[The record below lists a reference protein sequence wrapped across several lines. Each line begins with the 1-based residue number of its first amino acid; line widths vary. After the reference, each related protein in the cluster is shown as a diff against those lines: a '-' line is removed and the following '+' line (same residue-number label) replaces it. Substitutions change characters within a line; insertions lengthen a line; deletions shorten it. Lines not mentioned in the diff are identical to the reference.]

1 MGRRYTCGLLL
12 SVIDRRVSLNWT
24 VGSEVPEQSL
34 RHSLDPARQRVDDMI
49 HDWRQNLDYLR
60 ISLLS
65 ISVTPDHLDLRL
77 REIPPRCD
85 LSILLDKP

>member
-34 RHSLDPARQRVDDMI
+34 RHPLDPARQRVDAII
-49 HDWRQNLDYLR
+49 HDWRRINTLDYLR

-65 ISVTPDHLDLRL
+65 LSVTPDHLESRL
-77 REIPPRCD
+77 HQIP
-85 LSILLDKP
+85 